1 MYVAV
6 SVHCARL
13 QKRKSMDYQKLL
25 VDIYYQVQPLAGEGK
40 VADYIPAL
48 AKVSPEHFGMCLS
61 DVDGG
66 VYALKDADVRF
77 SIQSISK
84 VFALAMCLAL
94 NGETLWKRVGKEP
107 SGTAFNSLVQLEVE
121 KGIPRNPFI
130 NAGALV
136 LADILLTSLDDP
148 EEQFLAFVRELC
160 GCDTVCYNDEV
171 ALSERETGF
180 LNAAI
185 VNLLK
190 YHRNIECD
198 VERVL
203 RFYFQ
208 MCSVEMSCREL
219 AKAFLAFADHGG
231 EFCHAG
237 VELTRS
243 QIKRMNAIMQTCG
256 FYDEAGEFS
265 YLVGLPGK
273 SGVGGGIAAIYP
285 HRYAVAV
292 WSPRLNSKGN
302 SVMGMKALEI
312 LTTETSE
319 SIF

>member
-1 MYVAV
+1 
-6 SVHCARL
+6 
-13 QKRKSMDYQKLL
+13 MDYKTILDKIL
-25 VDIYYQVQPLAGEGK
+25 AGVKPLAGLGK
-40 VADYIPAL
+40 NADYIPAL
-48 AKVSPEHFGMCLS
+48 ANVDPDKFGMCIVTADKELHE
-61 DVDGG
+61 VG
-66 VYALKDADVRF
+66 DAGERF

-84 VFALAMCLAL
+84 VFALAICLSL
-94 NGETLWKRVGKEP
+94 KGEDLWTRVGKEP

-121 KGIPRNPFI
+121 HGLPRNPFI

-136 LADILLTSLDDP
+136 LTDIMLTSLDNP
-148 EEQFLAFVRELC
+148 EEDFIAFVRELC
-160 GCDTVCYNDEV
+160 GVESVGYNLEV
-171 ALSERETGF
+171 ACSERETAF

-190 YHRNIECD
+190 YHKNIECD

-203 RFYFQ
+203 EFYFKI
-208 MCSVEMSCREL
+208 CSIEMNCREL
-219 AKAFLAFADHGG
+219 AVAFLAFANRNED
-231 EFCHAG
+231 FRFAG
-237 VELTRS
+237 FSLTSS

-273 SGVGGGIAAIYP
+273 SGVGGGIAALCP
-285 HRYAVAV
+285 NRYSVAV

-302 SVMGMKALEI
+302 SIMGMKALEL
-312 LTTETSE
+312 LTTETME